1 MWSLEFAAEKFPQAA
16 FVFHVL
22 LKRTEGSY
30 EDHGYTDTA
39 TEAFQLRRD
48 LISETGE
55 TKYFVRA
62 RRLQIIDK
70 GFQDSNE
77 DTFRDALRTGD
88 TSNIPDQH
96 RAEFDTWAK
105 RVINERPEYARVN
118 RDQPRWSNR

>member
-1 MWSLEFAAEKFPQAA
+1 MWSLEFAAEKFPQAD

-48 LISETGE
+48 LITETGE

-62 RRLQIIDK
+62 RRVEQRWIEADGDDDAALD
-70 GFQDSNE
+70 F
-77 DTFRDALRTGD
+77 FRDKHAEGVGLEDIPRHLRAGYLAY
-88 TSNIPDQH
+88 Q
-96 RAEFDTWAK
+96 R
-105 RVINERPEYARVN
+105 ERRTAR
-118 RDQPRWSNR
+118 